1 MIRSLHRGNLCI
13 KRRKRLRQLFEDTM
27 KAGHYENR
35 KESVDIMIR
44 NSRDIINDLVKY
56 GVEFEKK
63 GRRICLYKR
72 GSALQTENPVS

>member
-1 MIRSLHRGNLCI
+1 
-13 KRRKRLRQLFEDTM
+13 M

-63 GRRICLYKR
+63 DGEFAIQERERTPDRESCFMKM
-72 GSALQTENPVS
+72 